1 MAVLQLATNSS
12 TEMAT
17 GAEREELDGLGRKN
31 GAKSKVTLIKVQF
44 LLLQHSV
51 MKEGGG
57 DPIPTK

>member
-1 MAVLQLATNSS
+1 
-12 TEMAT
+12 MAT

-31 GAKSKVTLIKVQF
+31 GAKSKVTLIKAQF

-51 MKEGGG
+51 MKKGGG